1 MLTHIRICVYVSTH
15 MQMQWSIT
23 GDWTQLSMPGI
34 CKSSEFSTAIWSSK
48 SVATSHTCD
57 IQHVVC
63 NRIHLQSPSVQASKT
78 LVATL
83 QLYFISWSWHRSRFC
98 WPLDI
103 PHPSVFWQEWP
114 NMVGESH
121 PLSRSLSIIVLPN
134 SKRHQCH
141 CSIPLLPCT
150 LKKKLSGLYN
160 SCTCF
165 IHCKY

>member
-1 MLTHIRICVYVSTH
+1 LVLSPRSHFGSLQKHLLSSRFALLFKLAIASNYCNSRFCCHTIANTLSHAKFRFSCYMLTHIRTCVYVSTH

-23 GDWTQLSMPGI
+23 GDWTQSSMPGI

-57 IQHVVC
+57 IQLMVC

-83 QLYFISWSWHRSRFC
+83 QLYFISWSWHRSGFC

-103 PHPSVFWQEWP
+103 PHPSVFW
-114 NMVGESH
+114 
-121 PLSRSLSIIVLPN
+121 
-134 SKRHQCH
+134 
-141 CSIPLLPCT
+141 
-150 LKKKLSGLYN
+150 
-160 SCTCF
+160 
-165 IHCKY
+165 